1 MRFWQILLL
10 SMIATTASA
19 GDPGPP
25 DPVEPTPPPPIAV
38 TPSEFNTVKDW
49 GDEPA
54 PPVWHVGLNV
64 GQSSWD
70 CESDDCDESA
80 GSEEHV
86 TVAVAAGRTFRG
98 WLRTELEAG
107 YREHK
112 IDNLGPACERKRSN
126 YYGGCQNDQN
136 DLRVWD
142 VTVGVY
148 PTIHVW
154 ERFSLYAGGGLGL
167 VIVDGLNQVDVAG
180 VGKVRGGAEIAVYKG
195 LSLDVGYGGLWALS
209 SMSISGFDLK
219 QYTSHGFSAGLRL
232 RWF

>member
-1 MRFWQILLL
+1 
-10 SMIATTASA
+10 MIATTASA
-19 GDPGPP
+19 SDPGP
-25 DPVEPTPPPPIAV
+25 DPVELPTYPPMP
-38 TPSEFNTVKDW
+38 TR
-49 GDEPA
+49 
-54 PPVWHVGLNV
+54 VWHAGLTV

-70 CESDDCDESA
+70 CESDDCDRSA

-86 TVAVAAGRTFRG
+86 TVAVAAGYIFRG

-107 YREHK
+107 YREHE
-112 IDNLGPACERKRSN
+112 IDHFNGSPCESKRSK
-126 YYGGCQNDQN
+126 YYGSCQNDKN

-154 ERFSLYAGGGLGL
+154 ERLSLYAGGGLGL

-180 VGKVRGGAEIAVYKG
+180 VGKVMGGAEIAVYKG
-195 LSLDVGYGGLWALS
+195 LSIDVGYKALWALA

-219 QYTSHGFSAGLRL
+219 EYDSHGVYAGFMYR
-232 RWF
+232 FF